1 MRRKIAIIAI
11 GCLLLLSGCSLI
23 SEVNSTVEYA
33 NEATEYIETVQNF
46 SNQLPTLAKDAVTD
60 EAGRESLESELLAM
74 KEDIGKF
81 NQIEP
86 PAIAEDLH
94 SQIVDS
100 NKKFEKGID
109 LYLTDMENGII
120 RPLEETGI
128 LTTITDISTLLENI
142 QQLVN

>member
-1 MRRKIAIIAI
+1 MRRKITIIAI
-11 GCLLLLSGCSLI
+11 SCLLLLSGCSLI

-33 NEATEYIETVQNF
+33 NDATEYIETVQKF
-46 SNQLPTLAKDAVTD
+46 SNQLPTLAKDAVRD
-60 EAGRESLESELLAM
+60 EAGRESLESELMAM
-74 KEDIGKF
+74 KEEIGKF
-81 NQIEP
+81 NQIKP
-86 PAIAEDLH
+86 PTIAEDLH
-94 SQIVDS
+94 NQIMDS
-100 NKKFEKGID
+100 NKKFEEAID